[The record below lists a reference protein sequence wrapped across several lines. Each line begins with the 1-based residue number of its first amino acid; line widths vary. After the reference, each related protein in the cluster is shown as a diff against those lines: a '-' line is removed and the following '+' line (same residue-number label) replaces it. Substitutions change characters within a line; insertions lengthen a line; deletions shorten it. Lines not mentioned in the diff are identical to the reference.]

1 MTMKSK
7 FLKKSSVKLLATI
20 MASCSLLGF
29 CGLGNFSA
37 QAKTEYPISVANYDG
52 VDYSGVRIDK
62 NNVDTF
68 RESVDLSSCDL
79 DTPIFQF
86 VITPSQRGDGQKY
99 TPDFEKLTFTLSDSS
114 NKAMSVSFSPRY
126 ADNPQYKYICAFAGG
141 ENQTQL
147 GEHQN
152 NLKYEIDKDNPE
164 CVLSDTYASISPYTF
179 DGYGASYSDDNR
191 PFFDK
196 NGNKAEEGTNGV
208 IGIYYDREENALYA
222 DSGWRWVDDDE
233 DKPHTLVDKYKIA
246 PNGERRW
253 RIRDFDKTDYK
264 KGGNTVSSLW
274 SGFENLSS
282 VTLKVDFAQKKNND
296 YSILLVSLGGEML
309 TGNYYVEYKNK
320 GLVGKFV
327 NIPKPMYFSKTI
339 AYNYESLEDAEY
351 LVKDPDGNVVV
362 EKTAYATGVQFLPN
376 KAGIYTVEYF
386 AKDPNEQTIKTHPL
400 KITVLQTGGSNLQ
413 INGTSRNYLVYDEID
428 AGYSLENNI
437 QEDLPDVYVTIKKD
451 GSVIVPRS
459 VCAPDYKYYFD
470 SEGVYQFDYDV
481 TDYLGQTVNKSF
493 TCVVNNFAL
502 KLNSGVQPTVL
513 YSSMSN
519 FELPTANDYSLI
531 KVTAGTKVDP
541 TKVDIKVRL
550 NGGEW
555 ANLTVS
561 AFSGEGLYD
570 ILYEYHYNGVK
581 INAQR
586 QIAIY
591 NELPTISIEKVPAN
605 TVIVAGESLAND
617 SVRVKALTG
626 KQIVFSYGYFKSSTP
641 VKVEKISG
649 STVEDVTANF
659 SSGSYI
665 VTFSEE
671 GEYCISAV
679 IEIGDVYAIR
689 KNVFISVKSS
699 WIEIETPSE
708 KTFDVGK
715 EISIE
720 VPKAKDFY
728 GNELTGGTFSV
739 TIGGQEVAVSNG
751 KFTPKAIGVY
761 NIVYTVSDQTGSNSC
776 EFVYY
781 VIDKVAPTITTT
793 GEVKTSSK
801 GKKVSLASVK
811 VLDNAEL
818 DTGYTVSVTYNG
830 KVVSVFNNKFLAEN
844 EGTYLVTITAID
856 ASGNTSRYSYEI
868 TIGPKNNTGIVLA
881 IIGGVVVV
889 LAGCASVLLI
899 VIKSKKSHKKKE
911 EEKESEQNE
920 EKID

>member
-1 MTMKSK
+1 MKSK
-7 FLKKSSVKLLATI
+7 FFKKFSGKLSAVV
-20 MASCSLLGF
+20 MASCCLLGI
-29 CGLGNFSA
+29 CGTDNFSA
-37 QAKTEYPISVANYDG
+37 KAETEYPMSVANYDG
-52 VDYSGVRIDK
+52 IDYAGVRIDK

-86 VITPSQRGDGQKY
+86 VITPSQRGDGKKY
-99 TPDFEKLTFTLSDSS
+99 TPDFEKLTFTLSDSG
-114 NKAMSVSFSPRY
+114 NKAMAVSFSPRY

-147 GEHQN
+147 GEHHN
-152 NLKYEIDKDNPE
+152 NLKYEIDPETPE
-164 CVLSDTYASISPYTF
+164 CVLTDTYSSISPYTF
-179 DGYGASYSDDNR
+179 DGYGADFSWFNFY
-191 PFFDK
+191 DK
-196 NGNKAEEGTNGV
+196 NGNKAKGGTNGV

-222 DSGWRWVDDDE
+222 DSGWKWVDDDE
-233 DKPHTLVDKYKIA
+233 TQPHTLVDKYKIA
-246 PNGERRW
+246 PNGEKRW

-264 KGGNTVSSLW
+264 KGGNTVSTLW
-274 SGFENLSS
+274 SGFEDLSS

-309 TGNYYVEYKNK
+309 TGNYHVEYKNK
-320 GLVGKFV
+320 GLVGKTV
-327 NIPKPMYFSKTI
+327 NIPKPMYFSKTV
-339 AYNYESLEDAEY
+339 AYNYESLDDAKY

-362 EKTAYATGVQFLPN
+362 EKTAYSAGAQFVPS

-413 INGTSRNYLVYDEID
+413 VNGISRNYLVYDEID
-428 AGYSLENNI
+428 AGYTLENNI
-437 QEDLPDVYVTIKKD
+437 QEDLPDVYVTVKKD

-459 VCAPDYKYYFD
+459 VCASDYRYHFE
-470 SEGVYQFDYDV
+470 SEGTYQFDYDV

-493 TCVVNNFAL
+493 TCVVSNFAL
-502 KLNSGVQPTVL
+502 KLNDGVQPTVL

-519 FELPTANDYSLI
+519 FELPTANDYSI
-531 KVTAGTKVDP
+531 VNVTLGTKIDP
-541 TKVDIKVRL
+541 TKVNVKVRF

-555 ANLTVS
+555 ASLTVS
-561 AFSGEGLYD
+561 AFSSEGLYD
-570 ILYEYHYNGVK
+570 VLYEYYYGEIKVT
-581 INAQR
+581 AQR

-591 NELPTISIEKVPAN
+591 NALPTITIKKVPAN
-605 TVIVAGESLAND
+605 TVMVAGESLAND
-617 SVRVKALTG
+617 SVRVKALKG

-641 VKVEKISG
+641 IKVEKISG

-659 SSGSYI
+659 NSGSYI

-679 IEIGDVYAIR
+679 IEIGSVYTIR
-689 KNVFISVKSS
+689 KNIFITVKSS

-708 KTFDVGK
+708 KTFDVGQ

-720 VPKAKDFY
+720 VPKATDFY
-728 GNELTGGTFSV
+728 GNELTEGSFEVTFN
-739 TIGGQEVAVSNG
+739 GQQVAVSNG
-751 KFTPKAIGVY
+751 KFTPKSIGVY

-781 VIDKVAPTITTT
+781 VTDKIAPTITTT
-793 GEVKTSSK
+793 GEVKTASK
-801 GKKVSLASVK
+801 GKKVTLASVE

-818 DTGYTVSVTYNG
+818 DTGYTISVTYNG
-830 KVVSVFNNKFLAEN
+830 EVVSVFDNKFLAEN
-844 EGTYLVTITAID
+844 EGKYLVTITAID
-856 ASGNTSRYSYEI
+856 ASGNTSKYTYEI
-868 TIGPKNNTGIVLA
+868 TIGPKNNTGLVLA
-881 IIGGVVVV
+881 IIGGAVVV
-889 LAGCASVLLI
+889 LAGGAGALLV
-899 VIKSKKSHKKKE
+899 VIKSKKTHKKKE